1 MFIRHRTRPISVIVV
16 KGALRT
22 IVVWLSM
29 FALIAAT
36 DVAEAQPFRDFFR
49 ALSHSIAHS
58 QQKPRSHRSSHKQN
72 NVATQNDGSNSQA
85 SGGLVP
91 VPPNSD
97 NDNQV
102 ARSDASN
109 SQTSDAQVPAP
120 PNRHNVHAAK
130 TTPATKK
137 GKSGLLYGTP
147 VPGKQGLVI
156 SPFSPDSG
164 YIDVRSFP
172 PGTEVKD
179 PYTGKI
185 FLTP

>member
-22 IVVWLSM
+22 IIIWLSI
-29 FALIAAT
+29 FALFTAT
-36 DVAEAQPFRDFFR
+36 ETAKAGPFRNFFR
-49 ALSHSIAHS
+49 ALSRSISHPGPK
-58 QQKPRSHRSSHKQN
+58 QRSHRSSRTQN
-72 NVATQNDGSNSQA
+72 NET
-85 SGGLVP
+85 VP
-91 VPPNSD
+91 
-97 NDNQV
+97 
-102 ARSDASN
+102 SDASN
-109 SQTSDAQVPAP
+109 NQTSGNAVVVP
-120 PNRHNVHAAK
+120 PNARSVNEVAPSRASNNQTSSSAVATPPNGHNVRAAK
-130 TTPATKK
+130 SASAAKN

-156 SPFSPDSG
+156 SPFSPNSG